1 MKDVMLMDLYD
12 GSFYHVCTEGLEQV
26 ALLRDADDYRVAWN
40 YLALAAWR
48 TGVEVVAFVL
58 MSNHL
63 HAIFACR
70 DISQAIKTVRLYKQ
84 LLAQYLKF
92 KYGLTKVMHCTD
104 DSIVKIDTVQYLLN
118 CIAYVFRNP
127 VSAKICKKPEEYR
140 WSSYSSCFSKD
151 DVPSGQLISE
161 LGFSKKRAM
170 LRTAMDLTSCPFQI
184 NDRGMIVLT
193 TFVRNDIVERAFRNS
208 GKSFLYHLGCCNDAK
223 MEYELVYQPLM
234 NITDGEMHE
243 MIAKHVADRFRG
255 KAISELTTSEKCSI
269 LKSLY
274 FSYKTTI
281 PQLSR
286 IIGLPR
292 ELVKGILARF

>member
-48 TGVEVVAFVL
+48 KGVEVVAFVL

-63 HAIFACR
+63 HVIFACR

-140 WSSYSSCFSKD
+140 WSSYFSCFSKD

-170 LRTAMDLTSCPFQI
+170 LRTAMDLTNCPFQI
-184 NDRGMIVLT
+184 NDRGMIALT

-234 NITDGEMHE
+234 NITDGEMHA

-255 KAISELTTSEKCSI
+255 KAISELTTFEKCSI

>member
-1 MKDVMLMDLYD
+1 
-12 GSFYHVCTEGLEQV
+12 
-26 ALLRDADDYRVAWN
+26 
-40 YLALAAWR
+40 
-48 TGVEVVAFVL
+48 

-63 HAIFACR
+63 HVIFACR

-127 VSAKICKKPEEYR
+127 VSAKICKKPEEYM

-184 NDRGMIVLT
+184 NDRGMIALT

-208 GKSFLYHLGCCNDAK
+208 GKSFLYH
-223 MEYELVYQPLM
+223 
-234 NITDGEMHE
+234 
-243 MIAKHVADRFRG
+243 
-255 KAISELTTSEKCSI
+255 
-269 LKSLY
+269 
-274 FSYKTTI
+274 
-281 PQLSR
+281 
-286 IIGLPR
+286 
-292 ELVKGILARF
+292 